1 MLQSVARAWDSLYG
15 CYGVCLNKLWPKR
28 TSKLSCA
35 TQSAGMPCFVQ
46 QNGVLMNDEVWNVV
60 GSCFR
65 SVGSSEKC
73 LQSLLWLL
81 LAGM

>member
-1 MLQSVARAWDSLYG
+1 MNQ
-15 CYGVCLNKLWPKR
+15 LWPKR

-46 QNGVLMNDEVWNVV
+46 QSGVSVFGEVLKVV

-65 SVGSSEKC
+65 SGLMFGMCSI
-73 LQSLLWLL
+73 SLLRLVIAAMRVVVQYASFFFL
-81 LAGM
+81 KQKMTS

>member
-1 MLQSVARAWDSLYG
+1 MNQ
-15 CYGVCLNKLWPKR
+15 LWPKR

-46 QNGVLMNDEVWNVV
+46 QNGVLMFREVLKVV

-65 SVGSSEKC
+65 SVEEYGMCGE
-73 LQSLLWLL
+73 SLLKLV
-81 LAGM
+81 LAAM

>member
-1 MLQSVARAWDSLYG
+1 M
-15 CYGVCLNKLWPKR
+15 NKLWPKR

-46 QNGVLMNDEVWNVV
+46 QNGVLMNDEVWNMV

-73 LQSLLWLL
+73 LQSLFRQL
-81 LAGM
+81 LAGMCVMVQNASFLL

>member
-1 MLQSVARAWDSLYG
+1 MNQ
-15 CYGVCLNKLWPKR
+15 LWPKR

-46 QNGVLMNDEVWNVV
+46 QNGVLMNDEVWNMV

-81 LAGM
+81 LAGSECGTSFVKFLLI

>member
-1 MLQSVARAWDSLYG
+1 M
-15 CYGVCLNKLWPKR
+15 NKLWPKR

-46 QNGVLMNDEVWNVV
+46 QNGVLMIGEVLKVV
-60 GSCFR
+60 RSCLR

-73 LQSLLWLL
+73 LQSLLWPL